1 MSAAPPVAPYAQN
14 SAPLPPPGFVPSPLV
29 AANGQPALPPFPPTG
44 GNDLMNQILP
54 LIANGTIPP
63 DQVYQVLAL
72 LAQAQSGGVAIAPPL
87 PVPANT
93 QPAAQSVLQP
103 SAFEQNGTLRYEQ
116 DQPARYEQNGA
127 QPVRYDQTGAQPDRF
142 AQSGSQDRY
151 EQNGSRYRDR
161 SRSPDANRRRRSPNR
176 RSPPPNRRDSPTYG
190 VYDPNGGA
198 DVNIQNRNERGG
210 RGRGRQRGGR
220 NDRNE
225 YRQRTPPAQ
234 RRQPSP
240 TSSNQ
245 PKFLEWDKSM
255 PREHIKVLSRTLFV
269 GGAGGTEGEIRAIF
283 SRFGKVQT
291 CIVNQEKR
299 HAFVKMVNRQ
309 DAISA
314 KEGMDNIQD
323 NDALSKARQVRST
336 LVHDIDRH

>member
-1 MSAAPPVAPYAQN
+1 
-14 SAPLPPPGFVPSPLV
+14 
-29 AANGQPALPPFPPTG
+29 
-44 GNDLMNQILP
+44 MNQILP

-72 LAQAQSGGVAIAPPL
+72 LAQAQSGGAGTAPPP

-93 QPAAQSVLQP
+93 QPVAQNGSQP
-103 SAFEQNGTLRYEQ
+103 SAYDQNG
-116 DQPARYEQNGA
+116 AIRYEQNGV
-127 QPVRYDQTGAQPDRF
+127 QPVRYDQNGAQPDRY

-176 RSPPPNRRDSPTYG
+176 RSPLPNRRDSPTYG
-190 VYDPNGGA
+190 VYDPNAGA
-198 DVNIQNRNERGG
+198 DANIQNRNERGG
-210 RGRGRQRGGR
+210 RGRGKQRGGR

-234 RRQPSP
+234 RGQSSP
-240 TSSNQ
+240 TGSNQ

-269 GGAGGTEGEIRAIF
+269 GGAGGTEGEIRGIF

-299 HAFVKMVNRQ
+299 HAFVKMVNRR
-309 DAISA
+309 DAVSA

-323 NDALSKARQVRST
+323 PDALSKARQVRFP
-336 LVHDIDRH
+336 LVQDFDRH